1 MQQKLKTFLPMDIK
15 GKTVLILGAWGLVG
29 SAITR
34 RIVQEKPKSIIIA
47 SLKQWEAEEAVAKLK
62 EEFPEFGDN
71 FFIPWW
77 GNIFVRDEFKD
88 MNREEIL
95 SNPEYRRI
103 LINDII
109 GELTDEALKHSALY
123 KLLAQFSPEIVIDCI
138 NTATAIAYQNIF
150 TIAMELLN
158 SIDKFK
164 QSDGKKEKENL
175 IELTERLLA
184 TLYIPQIIK
193 HVQILYRSM
202 QEVGTKIYVKIGT
215 SGTGGMGLNIP
226 YTHSEERPSR
236 VLLSKSAVAGAHTL
250 LLFLMGRTPDAPITK
265 EIKPTAAIAWKKIG
279 FGEIKFQGK
288 PVTLI
293 DCPPDKAFK
302 LKGTLELKI
311 TENNF
316 EKLNETLKSVFID
329 TGENG
334 LFSRAEFETLSTPGQ
349 MEYVT
354 PEEIAETVIFEIK
367 GGNTGHDIINALD
380 HATLEP
386 TYRAGFLTE
395 FALKKMRELEKQ
407 YNVESI
413 AFELLGPPRLSKLL
427 YEAHLLKL
435 AYGSMENAVKQDP
448 KDMSQRCAEIIKS
461 NKKLRAQIISI
472 GIPILMPDGE
482 TLIRGNEIKIPPYRG
497 ENTVEITPEK
507 INQWAYDGWVD
518 LRVENMNVWKRR
530 FEKIIKE
537 TEEIP
542 SEDTSSRFVRTKEYW
557 EDFKTI
563 NEGKI
568 AGWILDREEHGMRVK
583 S

>member
-1 MQQKLKTFLPMDIK
+1 MDIK
-15 GKTVLILGAWGLVG
+15 GKSVLILGAWGLVG
-29 SAITR
+29 SAVTR
-34 RIVQEKPKSIIIA
+34 RIVQEKPRNIIVA
-47 SLKQWEAEEAVAKLK
+47 SLKQWEAEEAVEKLRK
-62 EEFPEFGDN
+62 EFPEFDRN

-88 MNREEIL
+88 MSREEIL
-95 SNPEYRRI
+95 SNPEYRRT
-103 LINDII
+103 LINDIL
-109 GELTDEALKHSALY
+109 GELTDEILKQSALY
-123 KLLAQFSPEIVIDCI
+123 KLLNRFSPEIVIDCI
-138 NTATAIAYQNIF
+138 NTATAIAYQDIF
-150 TIAMELLN
+150 TSALEVLH
-158 SIDKFK
+158 SIDRFK
-164 QSDGKKEKENL
+164 TGDGEKENI
-175 IELTERLLA
+175 IEPVERLLA
-184 TLYIPQIIK
+184 TLYIPQLIR

-226 YTHSEERPSR
+226 YTHSEERPSK

-279 FGEIKFQGK
+279 YGEIKRFGK
-288 PVTLI
+288 PVELI
-293 DCPPDKAFK
+293 DCPPEKAFK
-302 LKGTLELKI
+302 LNGTIELRI
-311 TENNF
+311 TEDNF

-395 FALKKMRELEKQ
+395 SALKRMRELEKQ
-407 YNVESI
+407 YGVESI

-435 AYGSMENAVKQDP
+435 AFESMENVIKQDP
-448 KDMSQRCAEIIKS
+448 KVMSQRCAEIIKS

-482 TLIRGNEIKIPPYRG
+482 TLIRGYEVKIPPYRG
-497 ENTVEITPEK
+497 ENTVKVTREK

-518 LRVENMNVWKRR
+518 LRVENMEIWKKR
-530 FEKIIKE
+530 FQQIINE
-537 TEEIP
+537 VEAIP
-542 SEDTSSRFVRTKEYW
+542 QEDTSSRFVRTKEYW

-563 NEGKI
+563 NEGKL
-568 AGWILDREEHGMRVK
+568 AGWILDREEHGMRMK